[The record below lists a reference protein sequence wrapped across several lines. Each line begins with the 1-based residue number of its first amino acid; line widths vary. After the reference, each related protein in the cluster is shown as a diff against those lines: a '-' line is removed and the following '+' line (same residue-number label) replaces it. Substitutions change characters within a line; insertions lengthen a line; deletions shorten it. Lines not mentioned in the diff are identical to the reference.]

1 MQKQVMFGGLILS
14 ALIGLS
20 SCSKAPTYKDKNAS
34 PYDRA
39 VSIVSEMTLEEK
51 VSLMRH
57 EAAELPR
64 LGIKQYNWWNEA
76 LHGVGRAGAATVFPQ
91 PIGMAASFDD
101 RLLFDVFTA
110 VSDEAR
116 AKNQEA
122 KAQGPLNIYQ
132 GLTFWTP
139 NVNIYRD
146 PRWGRGHETYGE
158 DPYLTGVMGVS
169 VVRGLQGDNFE
180 GGAYEGDNAE
190 KYYKLHACA
199 KHYAVHSGPEWSRHV
214 YDANDVSPRD
224 LYETYLPAF
233 KDLVQKGGVKEVMC
247 AYNRF
252 EGEPCCGSNRLLQ
265 QILRNEW
272 GYKGIVLSDCW
283 AISDFY
289 KEGFHHTDP
298 DAEHAVA
305 KAVYNGTDLECGDS
319 YTSLVEAVNQGLLSE
334 EDLDRSIIRL
344 MEARYQLGEMDAD
357 EDVKWTKIPM
367 SVVESKE
374 HLDLN
379 KKMTLESM
387 VLLKNNGIL
396 PLYNN
401 LKIALIG
408 PNANDSVMQWGNYNG
423 FPTKTITL
431 LEALQARL
439 PEAQIT
445 FVDGLDHTS
454 DVAIT
459 SLMNETVAPSGKAGL
474 DAQYWNN
481 QVKSFQTNPSE
492 LKDPD
497 VDFHYNTA
505 INLTTAGATVFAPGV
520 DLGRFVGIYTTKFL
534 PKKSEN
540 IVFSIKSMGYVVLFV
555 NGEQVFRGGNMKLNH
570 AYAMNVEAGKEYD
583 IRLLY
588 LATEGDC
595 ASVSFDFGR
604 EVPLD
609 LNKVVNQVKD
619 ADVVIYAGGLSP
631 MLEGEEMP
639 VQIPGF
645 HGGDRDIIELPAV
658 QTTLLS
664 QLKKAGKK
672 IVYINFSGS
681 AVALDK
687 ESQMADAVLQ
697 AWYPGQKGGEAIADV
712 LYGDYNPA
720 GRLPITFYKSTADLP
735 DIEDYHMANRTYR
748 YFKGEAL
755 YPFGFGLSY
764 TTFNYGPAEIKENG
778 ENFELTI
785 PVTNNGKL
793 DGDEVVQVYVSRPSD
808 TEGPSHQLRAFKR
821 VNIKAGETA
830 QVAITLTKEAFNW
843 FDPATNNVH
852 PLAGEYDVLYGPSS
866 DKKSLKMVQ
875 VTVK

>member
-20 SCSKAPTYKDKNAS
+20 SCSKTPTYKDKNAS

-367 SVVESKE
+367 
-374 HLDLN
+374 
-379 KKMTLESM
+379 
-387 VLLKNNGIL
+387 
-396 PLYNN
+396 
-401 LKIALIG
+401 
-408 PNANDSVMQWGNYNG
+408 
-423 FPTKTITL
+423 
-431 LEALQARL
+431 
-439 PEAQIT
+439 
-445 FVDGLDHTS
+445 
-454 DVAIT
+454 
-459 SLMNETVAPSGKAGL
+459 
-474 DAQYWNN
+474 
-481 QVKSFQTNPSE
+481 
-492 LKDPD
+492 
-497 VDFHYNTA
+497 
-505 INLTTAGATVFAPGV
+505 
-520 DLGRFVGIYTTKFL
+520 
-534 PKKSEN
+534 
-540 IVFSIKSMGYVVLFV
+540 
-555 NGEQVFRGGNMKLNH
+555 
-570 AYAMNVEAGKEYD
+570 
-583 IRLLY
+583 
-588 LATEGDC
+588 
-595 ASVSFDFGR
+595 
-604 EVPLD
+604 
-609 LNKVVNQVKD
+609 
-619 ADVVIYAGGLSP
+619 
-631 MLEGEEMP
+631 
-639 VQIPGF
+639 
-645 HGGDRDIIELPAV
+645 
-658 QTTLLS
+658 
-664 QLKKAGKK
+664 
-672 IVYINFSGS
+672 
-681 AVALDK
+681 
-687 ESQMADAVLQ
+687 
-697 AWYPGQKGGEAIADV
+697 
-712 LYGDYNPA
+712 
-720 GRLPITFYKSTADLP
+720 
-735 DIEDYHMANRTYR
+735 
-748 YFKGEAL
+748 
-755 YPFGFGLSY
+755 
-764 TTFNYGPAEIKENG
+764 
-778 ENFELTI
+778 
-785 PVTNNGKL
+785 
-793 DGDEVVQVYVSRPSD
+793 
-808 TEGPSHQLRAFKR
+808 
-821 VNIKAGETA
+821 
-830 QVAITLTKEAFNW
+830 
-843 FDPATNNVH
+843 
-852 PLAGEYDVLYGPSS
+852 
-866 DKKSLKMVQ
+866 
-875 VTVK
+875 